1 MTDAAR
7 VRYDERAA
15 AFDVGLF
22 MRRTTPGGDK
32 EERETGEVSMDAA
45 P

>member
-1 MTDAAR
+1 MTGAAC

-15 AFDVGLF
+15 AVDIGLF
-22 MRRTTPGGDK
+22 VRRTTPGDDK
-32 EERETGEVSMDAA
+32 EERETGEVSIAVT